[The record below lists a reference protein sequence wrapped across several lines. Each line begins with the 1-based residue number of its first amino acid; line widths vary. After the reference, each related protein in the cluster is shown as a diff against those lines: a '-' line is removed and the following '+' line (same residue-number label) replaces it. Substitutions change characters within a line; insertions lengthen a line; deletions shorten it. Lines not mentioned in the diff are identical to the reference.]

1 MARRGAQAAGALS
14 LAIVVTLRAKTAS
27 TRHAVPMAAHSAE
40 PIAKA
45 PAEPAMAYARPA
57 MLLGP
62 GVLGLVQTASGST
75 PEFEPAPEPDLE
87 PEFEPPPVPDPEP
100 EFEPE
105 SEPELEPA
113 SLRWAWQESW
123 GFEEATPTT
132 PRSARSRTRRGRRT
146 SLRRAALA
154 LVAFACVVVAGLGV
168 QHSASAGTDH
178 KPQRAIALPR
188 LAPPPSGFALQT
200 IPNSYLRIYWRAGE
214 EYGLDWT
221 KLAAV
226 GQIESDS
233 GRSHQPGVLS
243 GTNSSGAAG
252 PAQFLSRTWARYGVD
267 ANGRGLNPYDPADA
281 IVAMAAYLKASGAP
295 EDWRAALYAY
305 DHSESYVQ
313 AVLALSLRLQ
323 ASSG

>member
-1 MARRGAQAAGALS
+1 
-14 LAIVVTLRAKTAS
+14 
-27 TRHAVPMAAHSAE
+27 
-40 PIAKA
+40 
-45 PAEPAMAYARPA
+45 MAYARPA

-62 GVLGLVQTASGST
+62 AVLGLVETAAVST
-75 PEFEPAPEPDLE
+75 PKFDPAPEPDPE
-87 PEFEPPPVPDPEP
+87 PKFDQAREPDPEPAFEPDPEP
-100 EFEPE
+100 ELEPE
-105 SEPELEPA
+105 PEAELEPA
-113 SLRWAWQESW
+113 PLTWAWQESW

-132 PRSARSRTRRGRRT
+132 TRSTQMRTRRRRRR
-146 SLRRAALA
+146 SLHRAALA
-154 LVAFACVVVAGLGV
+154 FVAFACVAVAGLGV

-178 KPQRAIALPR
+178 KPQRAIVLPR
-188 LAPPPSGFALQT
+188 LAPQPSGFALRT
-200 IPNSYLRIYWRAGE
+200 IPDTYLRLYWRAAE

-233 GRSHQPGVLS
+233 GRSQEPGVSS

-305 DHSESYVQ
+305 DHSEAYVQ